1 MKDHTT
7 YKTPDHTR
15 TSSLLP
21 SRPAE
26 RSVPTSHLPTTKTP
40 VENPAHPPRT
50 TRLSFHVMAPVSSRF
65 LAAAASFCLVAA
77 ASAQAPALPAL
88 PESGPLAFREGDTV
102 VMLGDT
108 FLERDGNYGHLEAAL
123 TASCAG
129 KHVRFRNMGWSGDT
143 PRCESRSYFGPPQE
157 GFDRLKAQLTDIKPS
172 VVILCYGAVDAF
184 NAPAGLPDF
193 LASYRRL
200 LDMVTE
206 VSKPSII
213 LMAPPAT
220 GDHPALAQHLP
231 KLEATRDAIKSLAA
245 ERHAR
250 FADTLAATLPVKKQ
264 TVNGVTFTEADYA
277 AMTPAVITSLGLPT
291 PAPDDTN
298 RLAELRKA
306 VVEKQRLFFYRW
318 RPQNEIYLFGARK
331 HEQGNNGV
339 EIPMFDPLI
348 AKQEAVIAAI
358 AAKAKGAN

>member
-1 MKDHTT
+1 M
-7 YKTPDHTR
+7 
-15 TSSLLP
+15 
-21 SRPAE
+21 
-26 RSVPTSHLPTTKTP
+26 VNP
-40 VENPAHPPRT
+40 VENPTLPPRI
-50 TRLSFHVMAPVSSRF
+50 TRLSFPAMAPFSSRF

-77 ASAQAPALPAL
+77 AAAQAPALPTL

-157 GFDRLKAQLTDIKPS
+157 GFDRLKAQLTEIKPS

-200 LDMVTE
+200 LDMINE

-277 AMTPAVITSLGLPT
+277 AMTPSVIASLGLPA
-291 PAPDDTN
+291 PATDDTQ

-318 RPQNEIYLFGARK
+318 RPQNEIYLFGSRK